1 MAKDSEKPATSRA
14 TLKYLDVLHRR
25 IEEQAAGS
33 HWAEVE
39 ALMAERNELLA
50 EFSAKERPA
59 ALQAAQ
65 KSTDRILA
73 LAKSARLELAGAL
86 AKLQQGRKAT
96 DIYRAHR

>member
-1 MAKDSEKPATSRA
+1 MAKVSEKSSQPAVTQ
-14 TLKYLDVLHRR
+14 KYLGDLHRR

-50 EFSAKERPA
+50 KFPAAERPA
-59 ALQAAQ
+59 ALKAAQ

-73 LAKSARLELAGAL
+73 LAKSARLELAGEL